1 MTRFRGRRLA
11 ISTLVL
17 AYIAGG
23 ACGDSQPRFGAEDIN
38 EVESLGVPTN
48 QMQALF
54 RARST
59 KAGETRVTSELRIP
73 STGPIISYSLVDLNG
88 GDQLTAKSVD
98 PGILEETERVMTAGA
113 FGFANTVYGASFGG
127 GDKDQVIEI
136 LFDRSATGQASAG
149 PTSTTLPSPF
159 ELDWVEDPV
168 AMTPAPRPFS
178 RSSATPYYVVW
189 DPFDVPD
196 FEPGD
201 ELLFV
206 VTGKCIAPYLG
217 VLDWEGGEDTL
228 ALTGVLQGVSHP
240 GGDGRCTVRVE
251 ITLRRTG
258 IADAA
263 YEGGSF
269 YGEQVRV
276 LELQSTR

>member
-1 MTRFRGRRLA
+1 MIRVFTRCMMIA
-11 ISTLVL
+11 TAAL
-17 AYIAGG
+17 AYVAGG
-23 ACGDSQPRFGAEDIN
+23 ACGDSQPRFGTEEVN
-38 EVESLGVPTN
+38 VVESPGFPTDH
-48 QMQALF
+48 MHAVF

-59 KAGETRVTSELRIP
+59 EAGETRVTSELRIL
-73 STGPIISYSLVDLNG
+73 STGPIISYSIVDLDG
-88 GDQLTAKSVD
+88 GDQLIAAGVD
-98 PGILEETERVMTAGA
+98 PGTLEETERVLTAGA
-113 FGFANTVYGASFGG
+113 FGPPNTIYGARFGG
-127 GDKDQVIEI
+127 GDKDQPFEI
-136 LFDRSATGQASAG
+136 VFDRSATGQASAG

-178 RSSATPYYVVW
+178 RSSATSYYVVW
-189 DPFDVPD
+189 DPFDAPD

-206 VTGKCIAPYLG
+206 VTGKCIAPYWG

-228 ALTGVLQGVSHP
+228 ELTGVLQGVSNAN
-240 GGDGRCTVRVE
+240 GGRCKVRVE

-258 IADAA
+258 IADVA

-276 LELQSTR
+276 LELDSTR